1 MRIDKTNPAQPALGL
16 LPTNP
21 ASLHIRT
28 GAHALMAAA
37 SSLLSCLERG
47 DPLDATTLRRAMTN
61 AFGKSDTEGAWAWK
75 DAYEASEAAL
85 ILFLRKYL
93 PAMRGQAAEPAA
105 LLPMLANI
113 TNLLPSHTKRSEESQ
128 QFQQFSTPVD
138 LAYAASLAAAITDQD
153 AVLEPSAGTGQLAIF
168 AETLRARLTLNE
180 LAVTR
185 ANLLAALFPKAALS
199 RFNAEQIHDYLPRT
213 ISPSVILMNPPF
225 SAQAH
230 VNGSVTGIDLR
241 HVRAALLR
249 LVPGGRLVAITSAS
263 AEPSNAA
270 YKSAF
275 DEISRHGRI
284 VFSAPLS
291 GKFFQ
296 RYGTTIETRLAVID
310 KTDAPQPIN
319 PTAFYSQQD
328 SADALIRLIKD
339 CVPPRLPFAFPSS
352 SSASEPQLSLFS
364 VRLPTAD
371 AALASPP
378 PSQPFAPPPELA
390 YDTINAAEALSAPCT
405 ETLYEPYRLETIRI
419 PGAKPHPSVLVQSAA
434 MASVRLPKPTYR
446 PTLPARV
453 VEQGLLSDA
462 QLESVIYAGEAHAR
476 HLAGRWH
483 VNETYDVL
491 SLAQDDDPSA
501 VSFRRGWFLGDGTGA
516 GKGRQ
521 VAGIILDNWLKGRR
535 RAVWISKSDK
545 LLEDAQRDWKALG
558 RERLQIVP
566 QDRFKIGKPIT
577 LSEGILFTTYA
588 TLRSVER
595 NGTAS
600 RVAQIIE
607 WLGRDFDG
615 VIVFDEAHAMA
626 NAAGGKSA
634 RGDKAPS
641 QQGLAGLRLQHALA
655 DARVVYVSA
664 TGATVIEN
672 LAYAQRLGYWG
683 GDDFPFATRQEFVTA
698 MHKGGIAATEVL
710 ARDSKALGLYSA
722 RSLSYEGVEVE
733 ILEHALTPEQIAIY
747 DAYAGAFQII
757 HQNLTDALDAANV
770 TGEGKTLN
778 RNAKAA
784 ARSAFEQNKQRFF
797 NHLITAMKMPTVIR
811 SIEADLHAGHAP
823 VVQLVSTSEALM
835 ERRLATI
842 PASEWGDL
850 SVDITPRE
858 YVLDYL
864 ANGFPTQLYETYMD
878 ENGKLLSRPVI
889 IDGQPVH
896 SREAEDARD
905 QMIEH
910 LAALPAVQSALDQ
923 LIQHFGTETV
933 AEVTGRSRRIVRASQ
948 NGMPVYKL
956 ETRPP
961 SASIGEAQAFMDDI
975 KKVLVFSKAGGTG
988 RSYHA
993 DLAAKN
999 QRKRIHYLIEPGWQ
1013 ADEAIQGLG
1022 RTNRTNQAQPPL
1034 FRPVTTDVRGEKRFL
1049 STIARRLDSLGAITR
1064 GQRQTGGQG
1073 LFRPEDNLESPY
1085 ARTALLQ
1092 LYTKLYQGHVACC
1105 SLEKF
1110 EDVTALRIRN
1120 TEDGTMLE
1128 ELPPISTFLNRLLA
1142 LEIALQNAL
1151 FEEFETLLA
1160 AIVEGAIAGGTYE
1173 VGLETIQAESLK
1185 ILTRRIV
1192 AEHSAT
1198 GAKTLLFEVE
1208 RLDRNEPITTQ
1219 QALGMLENRLEA
1231 IPLFN
1236 RQSGH
1241 AAIQTRASAY
1251 TDEDG
1256 KVHPRFYLLRPTSRS
1271 LFTLTELTH
1280 TQWGEIDPETFAE
1293 LWEKEVAA
1301 VPAFTTRTFHIAT
1314 GLLLPIW
1321 KRLPERNARIY
1332 RFQTD
1337 DGERVI
1343 GRLIPPE
1350 ALQALGIEHTI
1361 TSASDAWALLER
1373 GVALHLAEGMTL
1385 RKAMVMHAQ
1394 RYELAG
1400 FSSSVL
1406 PLLKSFGL
1414 TSEIISWKTR
1424 LFLPTGDQGPAI
1436 LARLLARYPL
1446 SAQSQSAAA

>member
-1 MRIDKTNPAQPALGL
+1 MRIDKTNPAQPGL
-16 LPTNP
+16 FPTNP
-21 ASLHIRT
+21 ATPSPHT
-28 GAHALMAAA
+28 GAPALMRAAT
-37 SSLLSCLERG
+37 SLLACLERG
-47 DPLDATTLRRAMTN
+47 EPLDASILRSAMTE
-61 AFGKSDTEGAWAWK
+61 AYGRSDTEGAWAWK

-93 PAMRGQAAEPAA
+93 PAMRTQATSHTAV
-105 LLPMLANI
+105 LPMLANLAA
-113 TNLLPSHTKRSEESQ
+113 LLPSHTKRTEESQ
-128 QFQQFSTPVD
+128 QFQQFSTPIE
-138 LAYAASLAAAITDQD
+138 LAYAASLAAAMTDQD
-153 AVLEPSAGTGQLAIF
+153 CVLEPSAGTGQLAIF
-168 AETLRARLTLNE
+168 GETLRARLFLNE
-180 LAVTR
+180 LAAIR
-185 ANLLAALFPKAALS
+185 ADLLTGLFPNAHLS
-199 RFNAEQIHDYLPRT
+199 RFNAEQIHDYLPR
-213 ISPSVILMNPPF
+213 SVHPSVVLMNPPF
-225 SAQAH
+225 SAQAN
-230 VNGSVTGIDLR
+230 VTGSVSFIDLR
-241 HVRAALLR
+241 HVRSALLR
-249 LVPGGRLVAITSAS
+249 LVPGGRLVAISSAN
-263 AEPSNAA
+263 AEPTNPACKAA
-270 YKSAF
+270 F
-275 DEISRHGRI
+275 EDINHHGRI

-291 GKFFQ
+291 GNFFQ

-310 KTDAPQPIN
+310 KTNDPQPID
-319 PTAFYSQQD
+319 PTAFHQQQD
-328 SADALIRLIKD
+328 TAESLLRLIED
-339 CVPPRLPFAFPSS
+339 CVPPRLPFTMPA
-352 SSASEPQLSLFS
+352 AVTGAEPQLSLFS
-364 VRLPTAD
+364 VRAPARNTAVSAL
-371 AALASPP
+371 AAL
-378 PSQPFAPPPELA
+378 QPAAPPPELA
-390 YDTINAAEALSAPCT
+390 YETIDAAHTLEAPCT

-446 PTLPARV
+446 PTLPTSV
-453 VEQGLLSDA
+453 IEKGLLSDA

-476 HLAGRWH
+476 HLAGRWS

-491 SLAQDDDPSA
+491 SLAQEDDPDA
-501 VSFRRGWFLGDGTGA
+501 VQFRRGWFLGDGTGA

-521 VAGIILDNWLKGRR
+521 VAGIILDNWLKGRK

-558 RERLQIVP
+558 RERLQIIP

-595 NGTAS
+595 NGPAS

-607 WLGRDFDG
+607 WLGKDFDG

-626 NAAGGKSA
+626 NAARGKSA

-672 LAYAQRLGYWG
+672 LAYAQRLGLWG

-710 ARDSKALGLYSA
+710 ARDSKALGLYAA

-747 DAYAGAFQII
+747 DAYAEAFQII
-757 HQNLTDALDAANV
+757 HHNLTDALEAANV
-770 TGEGKTLN
+770 TGAGQTYNK
-778 RNAKAA
+778 NAKAA
-784 ARSAFEQNKQRFF
+784 ARSTFEQNKQRFF
-797 NHLITAMKMPTVIR
+797 NHLITAMKLPTVIR
-811 SIEADLHAGHAP
+811 SIEADIEAGHAP
-823 VVQLVSTSEALM
+823 VVQLVSTSESLVD
-835 ERRLATI
+835 RRLATI
-842 PASEWGDL
+842 PPSEWGDL
-850 SVDITPRE
+850 HVDVTPRE

-864 ANGFPTQLYETYMD
+864 ANGFPTQLYETYTD

-889 IDGQPVH
+889 RDGQPVH

-905 QMIEH
+905 RMIEH

-923 LIQHFGTETV
+923 LIHHFGTDIV
-933 AEVTGRSRRIVRASQ
+933 AEVTGRSRRIVRETRH
-948 NGMPVYKL
+948 GMPVYKL
-956 ETRPP
+956 QTRPS
-961 SASIGEAQAFMDDI
+961 SANIGEAQAFMDDI
-975 KKVLVFSKAGGTG
+975 KKILIFSKAGGTG

-999 QRKRIHYLIEPGWQ
+999 QRKRIHYLIEAGWQ

-1092 LYTKLYQGHVACC
+1092 LYTKLYQGNVACC
-1105 SLEKF
+1105 SLERF
-1110 EDVTALRIRN
+1110 EDVTALRIRS
-1120 TEDGTMLE
+1120 TEDGTMLD

-1142 LEIALQNAL
+1142 LEIELQNAL
-1151 FEEFETLLA
+1151 FEEFEVLLA
-1160 AIVEGAIAGGTYE
+1160 AIVEGAIASGTYE

-1185 ILTRRIV
+1185 ILSRRIV
-1192 AEHSAT
+1192 AEHSLT
-1198 GAKTLLFEVE
+1198 GAKTFLFEVE
-1208 RLDRNEPITTQ
+1208 RKDRNEPITTA
-1219 QALGMLENRLEA
+1219 QALTMLENRLEV
-1231 IPLFN
+1231 IPMWN

-1241 AAIQTRASAY
+1241 VAMQTRASAY

-1256 KVHPRFYLLRPTSRS
+1256 NVHPRLYLIRPINRS
-1271 LFTLTELTH
+1271 LFTVSELAGS
-1280 TQWGEIDPETFAE
+1280 QWREIDPDTFAAS
-1293 LWEKEVAA
+1293 WEKEVAA
-1301 VPAFTTRTFHIAT
+1301 IPEFSTRTIHIAT

-1321 KRLPERNARIY
+1321 KRLPEHNARIY

-1337 DGERVI
+1337 EGERVI

-1350 ALQALGIEHTI
+1350 ALQALGVTLAI
-1361 TSASDAWALLER
+1361 SNPSVAWSHLGR
-1373 GVALHLAEGMTL
+1373 GIPLQLAEGMTL
-1385 RKAMVMHAQ
+1385 RKVMVMHAQ

-1400 FSSSVL
+1400 FSPSILS
-1406 PLLKSFGL
+1406 LLKSYGL
-1414 TSEIISWKTR
+1414 TAEIIGWKTR
-1424 LFLPTGDQGPAI
+1424 LFLSTGDQGPEI
-1436 LARLLARYPL
+1436 LARLLRRYPL
-1446 SAQSQSAAA
+1446 SSQSQSAAA